1 MRIIIKNMVIIL
13 AYNQKINYN
22 VRIIIKI
29 RTNIYAHNLGGT
41 MILKRKIYKKLLEW
55 KNECQGKKALL
66 IEGAR
71 RIGKSTIC
79 EEFGKNEYE
88 SYLLIDFAKKD
99 KEVEM
104 YFERYLNDLDTFFM
118 LLQTHFGTKLTERNS
133 LIIFDEVQMFPQAR
147 AAIKYLVA
155 DGRYD
160 YIETGSLISIREN
173 VKNIVIPS
181 EERNINMYPLDFEEF
196 AIALEEDLLV
206 EYIKKCFEKR
216 EPLERS
222 MHNQAMLLF
231 HQYMLVGG
239 MPMPVVA
246 FIESKKDFTEADK
259 EKRDILKLYRE
270 DIMKIDMRYRSKV
283 LAIYDQIPG
292 FLSQHEKRV
301 VFKKLQ
307 DGSYADQYE
316 ETFFWLSDSMI
327 SNECFLCNDPN
338 VGLSLNETR
347 SYVKCY
353 MGDTGLLVS
362 HAFDENELLEDE
374 VYKQILAGKL
384 QINEG
389 MLYENAIAQMLV
401 ANGHKLYFYTHY
413 NENKHRNDMEIDFII
428 SNNSR
433 LKYKMFPIEVK
444 SGKQY
449 KTTSLNNFREKY
461 KERIGESYIIHPR
474 NLIVKDGIICIP
486 PYMTM
491 NI

>member
-1 MRIIIKNMVIIL
+1 MSYKNDSNLVIANRFGDASSAAKAQLWETYDRLRDLTVSGSGTGTGFESAGGLLYNLASLLAPSSLSYTVASSYTVYSSLELIPLKSGIIST
-13 AYNQKINYN
+13 Y
-22 VRIIIKI
+22 
-29 RTNIYAHNLGGT
+29 T
-41 MILKRKIYKKLLEW
+41 
-55 KNECQGKKALL
+55 
-66 IEGAR
+66 
-71 RIGKSTIC
+71 STI
-79 EEFGKNEYE
+79 
-88 SYLLIDFAKKD
+88 
-99 KEVEM
+99 
-104 YFERYLNDLDTFFM
+104 
-118 LLQTHFGTKLTERNS
+118 
-133 LIIFDEVQMFPQAR
+133 FP
-147 AAIKYLVA
+147 
-155 DGRYD
+155 
-160 YIETGSLISIREN
+160 
-173 VKNIVIPS
+173 
-181 EERNINMYPLDFEEF
+181 
-196 AIALEEDLLV
+196 
-206 EYIKKCFEKR
+206 
-216 EPLERS
+216 
-222 MHNQAMLLF
+222 
-231 HQYMLVGG
+231 
-239 MPMPVVA
+239 
-246 FIESKKDFTEADK
+246 
-259 EKRDILKLYRE
+259 
-270 DIMKIDMRYRSKV
+270 
-283 LAIYDQIPG
+283 
-292 FLSQHEKRV
+292 
-301 VFKKLQ
+301 
-307 DGSYADQYE
+307 
-316 ETFFWLSDSMI
+316 
-327 SNECFLCNDPN
+327 